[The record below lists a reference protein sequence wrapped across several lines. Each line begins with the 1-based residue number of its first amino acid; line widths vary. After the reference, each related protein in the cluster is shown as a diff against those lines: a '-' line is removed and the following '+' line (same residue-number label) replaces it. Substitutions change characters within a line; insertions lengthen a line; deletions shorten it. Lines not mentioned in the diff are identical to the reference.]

1 MTDSPTQPSASHP
14 PRAEDFEPLFPPPA
28 DPPHRASG
36 FGAGI
41 RTWFL
46 TGVVIAGPLAV
57 TAWLVWWFIDTVD
70 RWVRPLVPPS
80 LWPDNFLPVRVPG
93 TGVVLAFLG
102 LTLLGFLAAN
112 LAGRTLIRVG
122 ERILDRIPAVRGI
135 YKGVKQVFET
145 LFSQSGTSFR
155 KVGMVEFPTK
165 GMWSVVLISTQP
177 ESAIAKALPLR
188 EEYLSVFLPCTPN
201 PTTGFWFY
209 LPASQVIELS
219 ITPDEAFKLVMSAGV
234 IQPGVKSKVL
244 QADAVAALQ
253 KAKS

>member
-1 MTDSPTQPSASHP
+1 MIDMPNLSKFQNP
-14 PRAEDFEPLFPPPA
+14 PKALDIDPLFPPPVEA
-28 DPPHRASG
+28 PLKPKG

-70 RWVRPLVPPS
+70 RWVRPLVPPA

-112 LAGRTLIRVG
+112 LAGRTLLRIG

-155 KVGMVEFPTK
+155 KVGLVEFPAK
-165 GMWSVVLISTQP
+165 GMWSIVLISTP
-177 ESAIAKALPLR
+177 PAKSIADAMPSQ
-188 EEYLSVFLPCTPN
+188 EEHLSVFLPCTPN

-209 LPASQVIELS
+209 LPAKDVIEIPIS
-219 ITPDEAFKLVMSAGV
+219 PDEAFKLIMSAGV
-234 IQPGVKSKVL
+234 IQPGGAGKLAELAGRKTSEN
-244 QADAVAALQ
+244 
-253 KAKS
+253 

>member
-1 MTDSPTQPSASHP
+1 M
-14 PRAEDFEPLFPPPA
+14 EPAHKP
-28 DPPHRASG
+28 G

-70 RWVRPLVPPS
+70 RWVRPLVPAN

-112 LAGRTLIRVG
+112 LAGRTLLMIG

-155 KVGMVEFPTK
+155 RVGLVEFPAK
-165 GMWSVVLISTQP
+165 GMWSVVLISTPPADQVAD
-177 ESAIAKALPLR
+177 SLPTK

-209 LPASQVIELS
+209 LPAKDVIEIS
-219 ITPDEAFKLVMSAGV
+219 ITPDEAFKLIMSAGV
-234 IQPGVKSKVL
+234 IQPGGAGKLAEAAKGRQKETVK
-244 QADAVAALQ
+244 A
-253 KAKS
+253 